1 MTCCEVLDMRYRFT
15 PLHTKCIFKQLLNV
29 LIYMNENK
37 YVHQDLKSSNALI
50 DDHFRIKFTN
60 FGLARKIPPPL
71 FQNVIN
77 ERIT

>member
-1 MTCCEVLDMRYRFT
+1 M
-15 PLHTKCIFKQLLNV
+15 H
-29 LIYMNENK
+29 ENK

-50 DDHFRIKFTN
+50 DDHFRIKLTN